1 MPPAS
6 PLIRHVVWGAGCYL
20 VPRRDGRLLI
30 GATTEERGWDDNLT
44 AGGVLGLLDD
54 AWRTL
59 PGIEELPVQE
69 MWTGFRP
76 GSPDDMPILGPS
88 GVDGLVLATGH
99 HRNGILLT
107 PATAELVAAF
117 ILSGREDSRLA
128 PFHLDRFETGTT

>member
-1 MPPAS
+1 M
-6 PLIRHVVWGAGCYL
+6 L
-20 VPRRDGRLLI
+20 
-30 GATTEERGWDDNLT
+30 GATTEEQGFDGANT

-59 PGIEELPVQE
+59 PGIEDLPIQE

-88 GVDGLVLATGH
+88 PVDGLVLATGH

-107 PATAELVAAF
+107 PATAALISDYILTGLSDARLLAF
-117 ILSGREDSRLA
+117 S
-128 PFHLDRFETGTT
+128 LDRFGPGTT